1 MTGPAWHT
9 LTVQEICSR
18 LGVEIGSGL
27 SAEEANRRLA
37 QFGPNRLHEEK
48 QESFW
53 EVFLE
58 EIREPMILLLL
69 VTGVLYAVW
78 GEWVDTLT
86 IFAVILMV
94 VGIEVFNEYRA
105 ERAIAALRKLAG
117 SMVLARRD
125 RQYQEIPTERIVP
138 GDVILLQAGQYIPAD
153 ARVVKAFGLAV
164 DESSL
169 TGESVPVE
177 KEAEGILAA
186 DTPLAERRNLV
197 YAGTRILRGRG
208 IGIVVST
215 GMTTELGRIAG
226 WTRKIKPPRTPL
238 QQTMRELARWMVW
251 LALGLSSL
259 IPLLGW
265 LWGGQSPRQMLLT
278 GLSLA
283 FATIPEE
290 LPVLITTM
298 LALGAYRLSRR
309 KAIVKRLK
317 AAETLG
323 AVSVIATDKTGT
335 LTENRMTVT
344 RWYPEIFRQKLLKMG
359 VLCNSLA
366 GQDGWKVE
374 SQDRESWI
382 SGRGDPLELALLR
395 AAQESGLDRDKLL
408 QTYTL
413 REEFAFDNFR
423 KMMSL
428 VYERD
433 NVLWI
438 VVKGSPEAI
447 LRHSTRQWLNGEE
460 PFTEAD
466 RQRILAITSQMAK
479 EGLRVIAFAEKTVPK
494 EEWGNGKVESDL
506 TFVGLVGLT
515 DPPRPEVKE
524 AIQICQAAGIRLIMI
539 TGDHPLT
546 AQAIADQIGLNTKN
560 SQPGG
565 VGSERQVARSEL
577 PGIRFPSPILT
588 GLELEAL
595 SDEALKEIIE
605 EVPIYARI
613 TPEHKLRIV
622 RALREKEEVVAV
634 TGDGINDAPALAA
647 ADIGV
652 AMGKSGSDI
661 AREAADVILVDDN
674 FATLV
679 QAIKEGRLL
688 FANLRKAIRYYLA
701 CKVALI
707 LATLLPVFLK
717 MPVPFSPIQIIL
729 LELFMDLGASTTFV
743 VERAESDLMHFP
755 PRNPKARFMDP
766 DMVKSILGSAMGL
779 FGAVFLTYLVTWLN
793 GQELIKT
800 QTIAFVTWLLGHVL
814 LAWNLRTER
823 EPLFSF
829 GLFSNPIL
837 TVWGLTTA
845 IFIWIITRVPYLQE
859 AFKTVTLSG
868 QEWALAV
875 SMAII
880 GTFWIEISKRWKTR
894 SNTL

>member
-9 LTVQEICSR
+9 LTVQEISSR
-18 LGVEIGSGL
+18 LGVEIESGL
-27 SAEEANRRLA
+27 SHEEANRRLA

-78 GEWVDTLT
+78 GEWTDTLT

-94 VGIEVFNEYRA
+94 VGVEVFNEYRA
-105 ERAIAALRKLAG
+105 ERAIMALRKLAG
-117 SMVLARRD
+117 PRVLTRRD
-125 RQYQEIPTERIVP
+125 KQYQEIPTERIVP

-153 ARVVKAFGLAV
+153 ARIVEAFGLAV

-177 KEAEGILAA
+177 KEAEVILAG

-208 IGIVVST
+208 TGIVVST

-226 WTRKIKPPRTPL
+226 WTRKIKSPRTPL
-238 QQTMRELARWMVW
+238 QQTMRELAQWMVW
-251 LALGLSSL
+251 PALGISSL

-283 FATIPEE
+283 FATVPEE

-335 LTENRMTVT
+335 LTEHRMTVI
-344 RWYPEIFRQKLLKMG
+344 RWYPEVFRQKLLKMG

-366 GQDGWKVE
+366 GSGGWKVD
-374 SQDRESWI
+374 QDKEPET

-395 AAQESGLDRDKLL
+395 AAQESGLDIDKLL

-413 REEFAFDNFR
+413 REELAFDNFR

-428 VYERD
+428 VYEQD
-433 NVLWI
+433 NVLQI
-438 VVKGSPEAI
+438 VVKGSPEAV
-447 LRHSTRQWLNGEE
+447 LKHSTRQGLNGEE
-460 PFTEAD
+460 PLTETN
-466 RQRILAITSQMAK
+466 RQRILAITSQMAR

-494 EEWGNGKVESDL
+494 EGWESEKAESDL
-506 TFVGLVGLT
+506 AFVGLVGLT

-546 AQAIADQIGLNTKN
+546 AQAIADQIGLNPKN
-560 SQPGG
+560 SRPVGA
-565 VGSERQVARSEL
+565 GSERQVARREL
-577 PGIRFPSPILT
+577 SGIRFPSPFLI
-588 GLELEAL
+588 GLELDAL

-622 RALREKEEVVAV
+622 HALREKGEVIAV

-707 LATLLPVFLK
+707 LTTLLPVFLK
-717 MPVPFSPIQIIL
+717 IPVPFSPIQIIL
-729 LELFMDLGASTTFV
+729 LELFMDLGASTAFV
-743 VERAESDLMHFP
+743 VERAESDLMHSP

-779 FGAVFLTYLVTWLN
+779 FGAVFLAYLMTWLN
-793 GQELIKT
+793 GLELIKA
-800 QTIAFVTWLLGHVL
+800 QTIAFVTWLSGHVL
-814 LAWNLRTER
+814 LAWNLRTEQ
-823 EPLFSF
+823 EPLSSF

-845 IFIWIITRVPYLQE
+845 IFIWIIIQIPYLQE
-859 AFKTVTLSG
+859 AFKTVPLNG

-875 SMAII
+875 SMAIT
-880 GTFWIEISKRWKTR
+880 GTFWIEISKRWKAG
-894 SNTL
+894 SHTL